1 MSLIYV
7 QYADWIIPSNPYSYI
22 VCGILELMKILFIA
36 DGRSPTTLSWLRYW
50 IETSHTVHL
59 ISTFPCDIPPG
70 LASFHLLPVAFGT
83 MAGKQMRN
91 NSGVKYRSSKLDS
104 LRGFLL
110 HLRYYL
116 GPLSLPIYQARFRSL
131 VAEIQ
136 PDLVHAL
143 RIPFEG
149 MLSVITPPGIPLVI
163 STWGNDITLHARGSF
178 FMAGL
183 TRGVLNRADGL
194 ITDTQR
200 DIQLGIKWGFQ
211 SGRPTLIVPGSGGI
225 RLDEIEMRSFADELP
240 EELPDGPIIVN
251 PRGQRPGS
259 LRQDV
264 FFQAIPEVLNK
275 VPKAVFV
282 CPSLRGDKE
291 SELQVDKLGIRSN
304 TKLWPRLSQAQ
315 LWRLFQKSQIFVSP
329 SIHDGTPNSML
340 ETMACGCF
348 PVVGDIDSMHE
359 WVQPGINGFLVDATN
374 AHSIADAILQAINQ
388 PALRTKAAKYN
399 AVLIAERAAYLPNM
413 ARVEKFYKEVRS
425 NL

>member
-1 MSLIYV
+1 
-7 QYADWIIPSNPYSYI
+7 
-22 VCGILELMKILFIA
+22 MKILFIA

-50 IETSHTVHL
+50 IETGHIVHL

-70 LASFHLLPVAFGT
+70 VFSFNVLPVAFGK
-83 MAGKQMRN
+83 MAGEQVRN
-91 NSGVKYRSSKLDS
+91 NSGVEYVSGKLGS
-104 LRGFLL
+104 LRGFLRQ
-110 HLRYYL
+110 LRYYL

-131 VAEIQ
+131 IAEIQ

-149 MLSVITPPGIPLVI
+149 MLSVVTPPGIPLVI

-183 TRGVLNRADGL
+183 TRDVLNRADGL

-200 DIQLGIKWGFQ
+200 DIQLGIKWGFK

-225 RLDEIEMRSFADELP
+225 RLDEIGISSFAVELP
-240 EELPDGPIIVN
+240 EELPDEPVIVN

-275 VPKAVFV
+275 VPRAVFV
-282 CPSLRGDKE
+282 CPSLSGDKE
-291 SELQVDKLGIRSN
+291 SERQVDKLGIRSN

-329 SIHDGTPNSML
+329 SIHDGTPNSLL

-348 PVVGDIDSMHE
+348 PVVGDIESMHE
-359 WVQPGINGFLVDATN
+359 WVQPGINGLLVDATD
-374 AHSIADAILQAINQ
+374 AHSIADAILQAISQ

-399 AVLIAERAAYLPNM
+399 AGLIAERAAYLPNM
-413 ARVEKFYKEVRS
+413 ARVERFYKEVRS
-425 NL
+425 NI

>member
-1 MSLIYV
+1 
-7 QYADWIIPSNPYSYI
+7 
-22 VCGILELMKILFIA
+22 MKILFIA

-163 STWGNDITLHARGSF
+163 STWGNEITLHAR
-178 FMAGL
+178 
-183 TRGVLNRADGL
+183 
-194 ITDTQR
+194 
-200 DIQLGIKWGFQ
+200 
-211 SGRPTLIVPGSGGI
+211 
-225 RLDEIEMRSFADELP
+225 
-240 EELPDGPIIVN
+240 
-251 PRGQRPGS
+251 
-259 LRQDV
+259 
-264 FFQAIPEVLNK
+264 
-275 VPKAVFV
+275 
-282 CPSLRGDKE
+282 
-291 SELQVDKLGIRSN
+291 
-304 TKLWPRLSQAQ
+304 
-315 LWRLFQKSQIFVSP
+315 
-329 SIHDGTPNSML
+329 
-340 ETMACGCF
+340 
-348 PVVGDIDSMHE
+348 
-359 WVQPGINGFLVDATN
+359 
-374 AHSIADAILQAINQ
+374 
-388 PALRTKAAKYN
+388 
-399 AVLIAERAAYLPNM
+399 
-413 ARVEKFYKEVRS
+413 
-425 NL
+425 

>member
-1 MSLIYV
+1 
-7 QYADWIIPSNPYSYI
+7 
-22 VCGILELMKILFIA
+22 MKILFIA
-36 DGRSPTTLSWLRYW
+36 DGRSPTTRSWLRYW
-50 IETSHTVHL
+50 IETGHSVHL

-70 LASFHLLPVAFGT
+70 LFSFHVLPVAFGT
-83 MAGKQMRN
+83 MAGNQMRN
-91 NSGVKYRSSKLDS
+91 YSGVENGSGKLDS
-104 LRGFLL
+104 LRGFLR

-116 GPLSLPIYQARFRSL
+116 GPLSLPIYQVRYRSL

-136 PDLVHAL
+136 PELVHAL

-149 MLSVITPPGIPLVI
+149 MLSVVTPHGIPLVI

-178 FMAGL
+178 FMASL

-200 DIQLGIKWGFQ
+200 DIQLGIKWGFK
-211 SGRPTLIVPGSGGI
+211 SGQPTLIVPGSGGI
-225 RLDEIEMRSFADELP
+225 RLDEIGINPVNDELP
-240 EELPDGPIIVN
+240 EELPNEPVIVN

-264 FFQAIPEVLNK
+264 FFQAIPEVLIK

-282 CPSLRGDKE
+282 CPSMRGDKE

-348 PVVGDIDSMHE
+348 PIVGDIESMHE
-359 WVQPGINGFLVDATN
+359 WVQPGINGLLVDATD
-374 AHSIADAILQAINQ
+374 AHSIADAILQAINK
-388 PALRTKAAKYN
+388 PVLRIKAAKYN

-413 ARVEKFYKEVRS
+413 ARVERFYKEVRS
-425 NL
+425 NI